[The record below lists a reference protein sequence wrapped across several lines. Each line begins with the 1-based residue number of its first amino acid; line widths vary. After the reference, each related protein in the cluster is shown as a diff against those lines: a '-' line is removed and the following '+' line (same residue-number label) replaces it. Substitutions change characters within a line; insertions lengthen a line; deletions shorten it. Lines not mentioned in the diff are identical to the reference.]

1 MKTFLLSNKIII
13 WEYFFI
19 GRVYNGGSQ
28 DELATLETCTLLDVF
43 EQDLKSKENY
53 RDAILYLFEMY
64 PALEEYAKCY
74 YLPLPADWPGFY
86 YAKKLIA
93 QEKEKRI
100 ATITPEQGQFHVYL
114 NAVEDVVLMF

>member
-1 MKTFLLSNKIII
+1 MKTSLLSNKIMI

-64 PALEEYAKCY
+64 PASEEYAKCY

-86 YAKKLIA
+86 YPKKLIV
-93 QEKEKRI
+93 QGKELPQSLQSRDN
-100 ATITPEQGQFHVYL
+100 F
-114 NAVEDVVLMF
+114 MFT